1 VLCENGRARLV
12 ESGRTA
18 GYDRGVSIAHQ
29 VEWHE
34 RIRAVLD
41 AEIPNSDFVLW
52 ISVAVEPDASVDEGA
67 LLRDVR
73 AWLEELDVERVFAA
87 RDEPTHSYEDQGV
100 VIRFTAV
107 PRAAAAR
114 GLKIPTVG
122 NAVAQEVHGSKV
134 IRADTGAPTRA
145 YPGLQGDPPSP
156 S

>member
-1 VLCENGRARLV
+1 
-12 ESGRTA
+12 
-18 GYDRGVSIAHQ
+18 VSATHH

-41 AEIPNSDFVLW
+41 AEIPDSDFVLW
-52 ISVAVEPDASVDEGA
+52 ILVAVEPDASVDEGA

-73 AWLEELDVERVFAA
+73 AWLEGLDVERVLAA
-87 RDEPTHSYEDQGV
+87 RDEPTHMYEDQGV

-107 PRAAAAR
+107 PRAPAAR

-122 NAVAQEVHGSKV
+122 NAVAPEVHGSKV
-134 IRADTGAPTRA
+134 IRSDTGAPTRA
-145 YPGLQGDPPSP
+145 YPGLQGDPLSP